1 MWDGFLSDV
10 VHVPFVDHMLVPV
23 PDDVSPAA
31 VASVSD
37 NVADAYAPAPGLERC
52 PAAPVVRREREGTRT
67 ARSVRT
73 WPGARH
79 APPSTDP
86 IRLPRDQARVRDMA
100 EQSVRIRAAAHFGLE
115 GASRRPGPQREVSI
129 GPTVA

>member
-1 MWDGFLSDV
+1 MWDCFLSDV

-52 PAAPVVRREREGTRT
+52 PAAPVLVV
-67 ARSVRT
+67 S
-73 WPGARH
+73 
-79 APPSTDP
+79 
-86 IRLPRDQARVRDMA
+86 ARVRERPDRRSDLA
-100 EQSVRIRAAAHFGLE
+100 GRTTCTAQHRPDPASARPRLLYAA
-115 GASRRPGPQREVSI
+115 
-129 GPTVA
+129 